1 MCFSP
6 PSRLFSSFRDARPA
20 RPRCPTPRPPRT
32 TPDPACRGA
41 RRPPMHTLR
50 ASIGDLVDN
59 NRRVAH
65 FSSLSPLPLISSFLE
80 AVSLAHTPA
89 SSPSPRCVRVRLLP
103 RHPFHRA
110 RSSAHDPE
118 HARPRMPFKRHH
130 SHVTC
135 FRTYCTHKFVVDQ
148 VAWVCNGHCAIVLL
162 VFPLLGGCL
171 AGVHK
176 FTCQPSTPAFHPVYI
191 SSDRIR

>member
-1 MCFSP
+1 VCVV
-6 PSRLFSSFRDARPA
+6 
-20 RPRCPTPRPPRT
+20 CVVC
-32 TPDPACRGA
+32 ACACVRGVS
-41 RRPPMHTLR
+41 L
-50 ASIGDLVDN
+50 L
-59 NRRVAH
+59 
-65 FSSLSPLPLISSFLE
+65 SSLP
-80 AVSLAHTPA
+80 VSLARTPA
-89 SSPSPRCVRVRLLP
+89 SSPLSVLRSRASPPASPLP
-103 RHPFHRA
+103 LA

-135 FRTYCTHKFVVDQ
+135 FRTYCAHKFVVDQ

-162 VFPLLGGCL
+162 VLPPLLGGCL